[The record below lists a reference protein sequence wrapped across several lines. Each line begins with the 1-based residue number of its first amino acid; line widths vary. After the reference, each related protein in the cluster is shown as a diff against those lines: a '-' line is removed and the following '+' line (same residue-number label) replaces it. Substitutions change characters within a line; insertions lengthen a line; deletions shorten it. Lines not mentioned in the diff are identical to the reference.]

1 MNANRLINRSRSA
14 RHRSLRDFVIDDSA
28 ISNYLIFSFFENN
41 LSWDFCR
48 RVYSCFVCRV
58 RLCVK
63 HLIFFSLKRRSC
75 FSLKSF
81 IYFSLKFFIC
91 SSLKF
96 LICFSLKF
104 FIYSSL
110 KSFISSSA
118 SREWARISLCR
129 ESSTSEEESSSTWKE
144 ESKASWKE
152 ESNAS
157 WKWWSNSSTT
167 KKSIDDAKWISEET
181 KFIEDWNRSTYD
193 VATRFE
199 KKEKRTRTEKRERRT
214 SASIKRTILRIL
226 SMLSF
231 ICNWSHCALNEW
243 KIVYRSLEE
252 ISND

>member
-14 RHRSLRDFVIDDSA
+14 RHRSFRDFVIDDFA
-28 ISNYLIFSFFENN
+28 ISNCLIFSLFENN

-63 HLIFFSLKRRSC
+63 HFIFFSLKRRSC

-81 IYFSLKFFIC
+81 ICL
-91 SSLKF
+91 
-96 LICFSLKF
+96 
-104 FIYSSL
+104 SL
-110 KSFISSSA
+110 KSLICLPLKSLISLSA

-129 ESSTSEEESSSTWKE
+129 ESPTSKEESSSTWE
-144 ESKASWKE
+144 E

-157 WKWWSNSSTT
+157 WKEESSASWKEWSSSSTT
-167 KKSIDDAKWISEET
+167 EKSVDDAEWIFEET

-193 VATRFE
+193 VVTRSE

-214 SASIKRTILRIL
+214 FASIKRTTLRIL

-231 ICNWSHCALNEW
+231 ICNWSHCVLNEW
-243 KIVYRSLEE
+243 EIVYRFFEE
-252 ISND
+252 ISNDWCLDTFVKKRIH